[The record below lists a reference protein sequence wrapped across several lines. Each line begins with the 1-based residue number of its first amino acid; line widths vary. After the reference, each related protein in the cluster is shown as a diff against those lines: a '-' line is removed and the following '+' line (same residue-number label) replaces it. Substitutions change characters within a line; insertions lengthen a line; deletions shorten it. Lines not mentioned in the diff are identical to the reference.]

1 MDEKAQTSIETLL
14 IIASAVVI
22 AVVVGMFLK
31 SIVTGPIA
39 NKTNELAN
47 WKENV
52 YKQKLSY

>member
-1 MDEKAQTSIETLL
+1 MEEKAQTSIETLL

-22 AVVVGMFLK
+22 AVVVGAFLK

-39 NKTNELAN
+39 HRTNELAN

>member
-1 MDEKAQTSIETLL
+1 MDKKAQTSIETLL

-22 AVVVGMFLK
+22 AVVVGAFLK

-39 NKTNELAN
+39 HKTGQLAN

-52 YKQKLSY
+52 YK

>member
-47 WKENV
+47 
-52 YKQKLSY
+52 